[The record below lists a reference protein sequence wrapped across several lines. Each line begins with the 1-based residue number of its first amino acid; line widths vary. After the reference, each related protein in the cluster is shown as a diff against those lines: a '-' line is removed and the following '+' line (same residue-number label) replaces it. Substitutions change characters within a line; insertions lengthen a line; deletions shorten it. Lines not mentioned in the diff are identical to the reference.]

1 MDRKNALFIGSRF
14 NIVKTCNRTEVF
26 LFENNRR
33 VQKIYIENDDWL
45 HDKIWSK
52 DYCGVY
58 KYSLWWVVVV
68 VVVG

>member
-45 HDKIWSK
+45 HDKI
-52 DYCGVY
+52 
-58 KYSLWWVVVV
+58 
-68 VVVG
+68 